1 MQYWT
6 DIPSFPFPLI
16 VAFPFSWFLCLWA
29 QKIPVHTGEKWK
41 ITFEL
46 SKLFLQPLISIQ
58 NSSRGTSLCFNLR
71 LPSLRISINAFKT
84 MKPEQNYQ
92 QILRHPWE
100 LSVAH
105 QGTVAPWLK
114 NTGLEERLQSTGPHC
129 VDRGHWSLTTLTW
142 DLKKYII

>member
-29 QKIPVHTGEKWK
+29 QKIPVHTVKWK
-41 ITFEL
+41 IA
-46 SKLFLQPLISIQ
+46 LISIQ

-71 LPSLRISINAFKT
+71 LPSLCISINAFKT
-84 MKPEQNYQ
+84 MKSEQNYQ
-92 QILRHPWE
+92 QILQHPWA

-114 NTGLEERLQSTGPHC
+114 NTGLEERLQSTGTHC